1 MAYICDICGKGKV
14 VGRTQ
19 RHKRG
24 VAGKRWRKRAQK
36 TVKVFSPNLQKATF
50 TVDGEDKQMKVCA
63 KCLKRAKIE
72 GKVKT
77 YSKPA
82 VV

>member
-1 MAYICDICGKGKV
+1 MSYICNICGKGRV
-14 VGRTQ
+14 VGRSQ

-36 TVKVFSPNLQKATF
+36 TTKIFSPNLQKATLII
-50 TVDGEDKQMKVCA
+50 DGEDKQMKMCA
-63 KCLKRAKIE
+63 KCLKRAKKD

-77 YSKPA
+77 YSKA
-82 VV
+82 AAA